1 MMCQIITQNTS
12 CNYIFKVLIILVGS
26 FGRIENLFFALGTRR
41 LIYKAVLCI
50 RIQIGSGF
58 SNFMNPD
65 PYAEF
70 FYRYFKFHF

>member
-12 CNYIFKVLIILVGS
+12 CNYIIKVLIILVGS
-26 FGRIENLFFALGTRR
+26 FGRIENLFFELGTRR

-50 RIQIGSGF
+50 RIQIGSRF

-65 PYAEF
+65 PYA
-70 FYRYFKFHF
+70 KFLKKLF